1 MASFAIGQQML
12 MYRKYAQPI
21 ADFVHASD
29 GESVSLA
36 GVKALIRDMIKFVP
50 KDRCT
55 MTGAREALEALGGL
69 HFDPARI
76 RASWHDIWIDIL

>member
-1 MASFAIGQQML
+1 ML

-29 GESVSLA
+29 GESVSLTS
-36 GVKALIRDMIKFVP
+36 VKALIRDMIKFEP

-55 MTGAREALEALGGL
+55 MTGAREALEALEGTYMSINRNQL
-69 HFDPARI
+69 Q
-76 RASWHDIWIDIL
+76 